1 MYLII
6 KYNKIFYKNIV
17 SLLQNEQQKRLVI
30 NFDDEE
36 INKINKNIT
45 KIIVTISSQL
55 RTVEKL
61 IKNFSK
67 QNIDINNN
75 NSILHNI
82 KLNMQQCLFN
92 KLSEFTKKFKLN
104 QEIHKKKYKELIGE
118 EDPTFQIKTSSI
130 ENSNNNDNNNT
141 MDNFLMTTVNNLN
154 LIKRNNDLDNLLNSV
169 NVLAE
174 IFKDMQ
180 TLVMEQGSILDR
192 IDYNID
198 VASTNVSSGKKSIE
212 KADKYHKNN
221 CFRNV
226 IIILIVCI
234 FIEGLLLIF
243 KFL

>member
-1 MYLII
+1 M
-6 KYNKIFYKNIV
+6 
-17 SLLQNEQQKRLVI
+17 QNEQQKRLVV
-30 NFDDEE
+30 NFDDDE

-45 KIIVTISSQL
+45 KIIITISSQL
-55 RTVEKL
+55 RTVDKL
-61 IKNFSK
+61 IKTFAN

-92 KLSEFTKKFKLN
+92 KFSEFTKKFKLN
-104 QEIHKKKYKELIGE
+104 QEINKKKYKELIGE
-118 EDPTFQIKTSSI
+118 EDPTFQLK
-130 ENSNNNDNNNT
+130 NS
-141 MDNFLMTTVNNLN
+141 TTIDTN
-154 LIKRNNDLDNLLNSV
+154 KRNNDLDNLLNSV
-169 NVLAE
+169 NDLAD

-198 VASTNVSSGKKSIE
+198 VACSNVSEGKKSIE
-212 KADKYHKNN
+212 KADKYQKNN

-226 IIILIVCI
+226 IIILIVII

-243 KFL
+243 KFI

>member
-1 MYLII
+1 M
-6 KYNKIFYKNIV
+6 
-17 SLLQNEQQKRLVI
+17 QNEQQKRLVV
-30 NFDDEE
+30 NFNDDE

-45 KIIVTISSQL
+45 KIIITISSQL
-55 RTVEKL
+55 RTVDKL
-61 IKNFSK
+61 IKTFAQ

-82 KLNMQQCLFN
+82 KLNMKQCLFN

-104 QEIHKKKYKELIGE
+104 QEINKQKYKELIGE
-118 EDPTFQIKTSSI
+118 EDPTFQLK
-130 ENSNNNDNNNT
+130 NSTTIDTKNDDTNNT
-141 MDNFLMTTVNNLN
+141 VDNFLMTTDNNLN

-169 NVLAE
+169 NDLAD
-174 IFKDMQ
+174 IYKDMQ

-198 VASTNVSSGKKSIE
+198 VASSNISSGKKNIE
-212 KADKYHKNN
+212 KADKYQKNN

-226 IIILIVCI
+226 IIILIICI

-243 KFL
+243 KFI

>member
-1 MYLII
+1 
-6 KYNKIFYKNIV
+6 
-17 SLLQNEQQKRLVI
+17 LQNEQQKRLVV
-30 NFDDEE
+30 NFDDDE
-36 INKINKNIT
+36 INKINKNII
-45 KIIVTISSQL
+45 KIIITISSQL
-55 RTVEKL
+55 RTVDKL
-61 IKNFSK
+61 IKTFAN

-92 KLSEFTKKFKLN
+92 KFSEFTKKFKLN
-104 QEIHKKKYKELIGE
+104 QEINKKKYKELIGE
-118 EDPTFQIKTSSI
+118 EDPTFQLK
-130 ENSNNNDNNNT
+130 NSTTIDTNNNDTNNT
-141 MDNFLMTTVNNLN
+141 VDNFLMTTDNNLN

-169 NVLAE
+169 NDLAD

-198 VASTNVSSGKKSIE
+198 VACSNVSEGKKSIE
-212 KADKYHKNN
+212 KADKYQKNN

-226 IIILIVCI
+226 IIILIVII

-243 KFL
+243 KFI

>member
-1 MYLII
+1 M
-6 KYNKIFYKNIV
+6 V
-17 SLLQNEQQKRLVI
+17 
-30 NFDDEE
+30 NFDDDE

-45 KIIVTISSQL
+45 KIIITISSQL
-55 RTVEKL
+55 RAVDKL
-61 IKNFSK
+61 IKTFAQ

-82 KLNMQQCLFN
+82 KLNMKQCLFN

-104 QEIHKKKYKELIGE
+104 QEINKQKYKELIGE
-118 EDPTFQIKTSSI
+118 EDPTFQLK
-130 ENSNNNDNNNT
+130 NSTTIDTKNDDTNNT
-141 MDNFLMTTVNNLN
+141 VDNFLMTTDNNLN

-169 NVLAE
+169 NDLAD
-174 IFKDMQ
+174 IYKDMQ

-198 VASTNVSSGKKSIE
+198 VASTNISSGKKNIE
-212 KADKYHKNN
+212 KADKYQKNN

-243 KFL
+243 KFI

>member
-1 MYLII
+1 M
-6 KYNKIFYKNIV
+6 
-17 SLLQNEQQKRLVI
+17 QNEQQKRLVV
-30 NFDDEE
+30 NFNDDE

-45 KIIVTISSQL
+45 KIIITISSQL
-55 RTVEKL
+55 RTVDKL
-61 IKNFSK
+61 IKTFAQ

-82 KLNMQQCLFN
+82 KLNMKQCLFN

-104 QEIHKKKYKELIGE
+104 QEINKQKYKELIGE
-118 EDPTFQIKTSSI
+118 EDPTFQLKNTTTIDT
-130 ENSNNNDNNNT
+130 NNNDTNNT
-141 MDNFLMTTVNNLN
+141 VDNFLMTTDNNLN

-169 NVLAE
+169 NDLAD
-174 IFKDMQ
+174 IYKDMQ

-198 VASTNVSSGKKSIE
+198 VASSNVSSGKKNIE
-212 KADKYHKNN
+212 KADKYQKNN

-243 KFL
+243 KFI

>member
-1 MYLII
+1 M
-6 KYNKIFYKNIV
+6 
-17 SLLQNEQQKRLVI
+17 QNEQQKRLVV
-30 NFDDEE
+30 NFNDDE

-45 KIIVTISSQL
+45 KIIITISSQL
-55 RTVEKL
+55 RTVDKL
-61 IKNFSK
+61 IKTFAQ

-82 KLNMQQCLFN
+82 KLNMKQCLFN

-104 QEIHKKKYKELIGE
+104 QEINKQKYKELIGE
-118 EDPTFQIKTSSI
+118 EDPTFQLK
-130 ENSNNNDNNNT
+130 NSTTIDTKNDDTNNT
-141 MDNFLMTTVNNLN
+141 VDNFLMTTDNNLN

-169 NVLAE
+169 NDLAD
-174 IFKDMQ
+174 IYKDMQ

-198 VASTNVSSGKKSIE
+198 VASTNISSGKKNIE
-212 KADKYHKNN
+212 KADKYQKNN

-226 IIILIVCI
+226 IIILIICI

-243 KFL
+243 KFI

>member
-1 MYLII
+1 M
-6 KYNKIFYKNIV
+6 
-17 SLLQNEQQKRLVI
+17 QNEQQKRLVV
-30 NFDDEE
+30 NFNDDE

-45 KIIVTISSQL
+45 KIIITISSQL
-55 RTVEKL
+55 RTVDKL
-61 IKNFSK
+61 IKTFAQ

-82 KLNMQQCLFN
+82 KLNMKQCLFN

-104 QEIHKKKYKELIGE
+104 QEINKQKYKELIGE
-118 EDPTFQIKTSSI
+118 EDPTFQLK
-130 ENSNNNDNNNT
+130 NSTTIDTKNDDTNNT
-141 MDNFLMTTVNNLN
+141 VDNFLMTNDTNLN

-169 NVLAE
+169 NDLAD
-174 IFKDMQ
+174 IYKDMQ

-198 VASTNVSSGKKSIE
+198 VASSNVSSGKKNIE
-212 KADKYHKNN
+212 KADKYQKNN

-243 KFL
+243 KFI

>member
-1 MYLII
+1 M
-6 KYNKIFYKNIV
+6 
-17 SLLQNEQQKRLVI
+17 QNEQQKRLVV
-30 NFDDEE
+30 NFNDDE

-45 KIIVTISSQL
+45 KIIITISSQL
-55 RTVEKL
+55 RTVDKL
-61 IKNFSK
+61 IKTFAQ

-82 KLNMQQCLFN
+82 KLNMKQCLFN

-104 QEIHKKKYKELIGE
+104 QEINKQKYKELIGE
-118 EDPTFQIKTSSI
+118 EDPTFQLKDSTTIDTK
-130 ENSNNNDNNNT
+130 NDDTNNT
-141 MDNFLMTTVNNLN
+141 VDNFLMTTDNNLN

-169 NVLAE
+169 NDLAD
-174 IFKDMQ
+174 IYKDMQ

-198 VASTNVSSGKKSIE
+198 VASSNVSSGKKNIE
-212 KADKYHKNN
+212 KADKYQKNN

-243 KFL
+243 KFI

>member
-1 MYLII
+1 M
-6 KYNKIFYKNIV
+6 
-17 SLLQNEQQKRLVI
+17 QNEQQKRLVV
-30 NFDDEE
+30 NFNDDE

-45 KIIVTISSQL
+45 KIIITISSQL
-55 RTVEKL
+55 RTVDKL
-61 IKNFSK
+61 IKTFAQ

-82 KLNMQQCLFN
+82 KLNMKQCLFN

-104 QEIHKKKYKELIGE
+104 QEINKQKYKELIGE
-118 EDPTFQIKTSSI
+118 EDPTFQLK
-130 ENSNNNDNNNT
+130 NSTTIDTNNNDTNNT
-141 MDNFLMTTVNNLN
+141 VDNFLMTTDNNLN

-169 NVLAE
+169 NDLAD
-174 IFKDMQ
+174 IYKDMQ

-198 VASTNVSSGKKSIE
+198 VASSNVSSGKKNIE
-212 KADKYHKNN
+212 KADKYQKNN

-243 KFL
+243 KFI

>member
-1 MYLII
+1 
-6 KYNKIFYKNIV
+6 
-17 SLLQNEQQKRLVI
+17 LQNEQQKRLVV
-30 NFDDEE
+30 NFNDDE

-45 KIIVTISSQL
+45 KIIITISSQL
-55 RTVEKL
+55 RTVDKL
-61 IKNFSK
+61 IKTFAQ

-82 KLNMQQCLFN
+82 KLNMKQCLFN

-104 QEIHKKKYKELIGE
+104 QEINKQKYKELIGE
-118 EDPTFQIKTSSI
+118 EDPTFQLK
-130 ENSNNNDNNNT
+130 NSTTIDTNNNDTNNT
-141 MDNFLMTTVNNLN
+141 VDNFLMTTDNNLN

-169 NVLAE
+169 NDLAD
-174 IFKDMQ
+174 IYKDMQ

-198 VASTNVSSGKKSIE
+198 VASSNVSSGKKNIE
-212 KADKYHKNN
+212 KADKYQKNN

-243 KFL
+243 KFI